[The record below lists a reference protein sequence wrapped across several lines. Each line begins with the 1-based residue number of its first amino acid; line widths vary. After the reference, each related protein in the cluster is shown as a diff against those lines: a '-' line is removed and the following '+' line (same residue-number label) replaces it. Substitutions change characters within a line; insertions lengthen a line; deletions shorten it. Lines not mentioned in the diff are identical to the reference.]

1 MMSVAFDLRDAVR
14 GLRREGAYALTV
26 VVTLALTIGGTS
38 AVFSIVN
45 GVLLKPLAYR
55 ESQQL
60 VELREMWRELV
71 RNPSLEVN
79 EQHFEYW
86 RQRATSFES
95 MAQYI
100 ALPANLTGVGEAA
113 QITVVHASSSLFDV
127 LGLQTAAGRALA
139 TDDERTGRPAV
150 AVITDSFWKQRF
162 GGDPAAI
169 GRSIALTGIP
179 HLIVGIL
186 PAGFRLPGATRPTA
200 VPPDVVVSIRLDDD
214 HVGWVGDH
222 NNAAIGRLRPGVT
235 PERARGGARRAAAA
249 DQRPR
254 QSRRARG
261 GDAQQQGDAARRV
274 GCRHGPQRTSAA
286 PRRDR
291 RRAAHRLLEPRE
303 PVADAHHRT
312 AARLR
317 RPFGARRR
325 ASPADRAR
333 APRAAAA
340 CGRGRGARDLG
351 RVGGADPIREN
362 RTDRAAARQRDRA
375 RRPRA

>member
-113 QITVVHASSSLFDV
+113 QITVVRTSSSLFDV
-127 LGLQTAAGRALA
+127 LGLQTAAGRALT
-139 TDDERTGRPAV
+139 TDEERTGRPAV
-150 AVITDSFWKQRF
+150 AVITDAFWRQRF
-162 GGDPAAI
+162 GSDPAAI
-169 GRSIALTGIP
+169 GRSIALNGIP

-186 PAGFRLPGATRPTA
+186 PAGFRLPGAA
-200 VPPDVVVSIRLDDD
+200 HLVAAAPDVVVPIRLDDD

-222 NNAAIGRLRPGVT
+222 NNAAIGRLRSGVT
-235 PERARGGARRAAAA
+235 PERARAELDVLQRQISERA
-249 DQRPR
+249 
-254 QSRRARG
+254 SR
-261 GDAQQQGDAARRV
+261 
-274 GCRHGPQRTSAA
+274 
-286 PRRDR
+286 
-291 RRAAHRLLEPRE
+291 
-303 PVADAHHRT
+303 DAHEAVTLSSKVTPLAESIVGTARSGLLLLLGAIVAVLLIGCSNLANLSLTRT
-312 AARLR
+312 TERLR
-317 RPFGARRR
+317 DFAVR
-325 ASPADRAR
+325 
-333 APRAAAA
+333 
-340 CGRGRGARDLG
+340 
-351 RVGGADPIREN
+351 
-362 RTDRAAARQRDRA
+362 
-375 RRPRA
+375 